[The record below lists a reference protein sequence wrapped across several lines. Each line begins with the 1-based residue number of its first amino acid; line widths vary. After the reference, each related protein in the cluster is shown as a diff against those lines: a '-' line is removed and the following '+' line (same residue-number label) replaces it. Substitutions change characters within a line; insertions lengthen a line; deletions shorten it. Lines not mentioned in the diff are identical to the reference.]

1 MTRAEHGRAEVFSVE
16 AFLDRALPRIR
27 RIMLVLA
34 GIGTLTCLG
43 LFRRQVTAGFVS
55 GAVISYL
62 NQSWLER
69 AVEALGERIANQ
81 QSSERGGS
89 IVLRAL
95 LRYLLI
101 AGGAY
106 VIFSVS
112 LAALYGFLGGVF
124 LPMAAV
130 ACEVAAEMFV
140 LLRRETS

>member
-1 MTRAEHGRAEVFSVE
+1 MSSPQPTTVE

-43 LFRRQVTAGFVS
+43 FFRWQVSAGFII

-62 NQSWLER
+62 NQRWMEH
-69 AVEALGERIANQ
+69 AIEALGERIANQ
-81 QSSERGGS
+81 QSSERGGT
-89 IVLRAL
+89 IVLRAA
-95 LRYLLI
+95 LRYVLI

-112 LAALYGFLGGVF
+112 LAALYGFLGGIC
-124 LPMAAV
+124 LPIAAV
-130 ACEVAAEMFV
+130 ACEVAAEIFV
-140 LLRRETS
+140 MLRRGI